1 MNRFIEGGRLTDRH
15 KNTKIDT
22 SKYIQ
27 ALNEAYKEGMPHS
40 KIKLSTPYGEH
51 IESKD
56 NAKCMY
62 DEYEK
67 ALGFKRPTMVYPLNR
82 PPYYDRMA
90 DINEK
95 HGLKGLEKWIN
106 FHE

>member
-15 KNTKIDT
+15 KNKKIDT

-40 KIKLSTPYGEH
+40 KIKLATPYGEH

-56 NAKCMY
+56 NALCMY

-67 ALGFKRPTMVYPLNR
+67 LVGFKRPTMVYPLEGE
-82 PPYYDRMA
+82 PYYA
-90 DINEK
+90 DTDSFKE
-95 HGLKGLEKWIN
+95 
-106 FHE
+106 